1 MKYKRIGAYL
11 IDYFFISILVIMF
24 SQIKVINPF
33 YDKYLDNY
41 EKYQEVMDNT
51 DVDNIGDIYKNQ
63 DYLVSY
69 QNVIKYGSFVS
80 VMSML
85 CYLLY
90 FVGFQK
96 WNKDQ
101 SLGKKIFGLKV
112 VDKNE
117 KSPSVWKYILRT
129 MLLYNLF
136 VTILIIVLAFIL
148 GSKAF
153 LISSIVINIIGYIFL
168 YSNFL
173 VFIFRKDN
181 QAVHDIIVGTK
192 VVEVE
197 NGVR

>member
-117 KSPSVWKYILRT
+117 KSPSVWRYILRT

-153 LISSIVINIIGYIFL
+153 LISSIAINIIGYIFL

-173 VFIFRKDN
+173 VYIFRKDN
-181 QAVHDIIVGTK
+181 RAVHDIIVGTK

>member
-129 MLLYNLF
+129 MLLYNLY

-153 LISSIVINIIGYIFL
+153 LISSIVINIIGYMFL

>member
-117 KSPSVWKYILRT
+117 KSPSVWRYILRT

>member
-1 MKYKRIGAYL
+1 MEYKRIGAYL
-11 IDYFFISILVIMF
+11 IDYFFISVLVIMF
-24 SQIKVINPF
+24 SQIKVINPY

-41 EKYQEVMDNT
+41 EVYQDVMDNT
-51 DVDNIGDIYKNQ
+51 NVDNVSDIYKNQ
-63 DYLVSY
+63 DYLISY

-80 VMSML
+80 VMSMI

-112 VDKNE
+112 VDKEE
-117 KSPSVWKYILRT
+117 KSPSIYRYVLRT
-129 MLLYNLF
+129 IFLYNLF

-148 GSKAF
+148 SSKVF
-153 LISSIVINIIGYIFL
+153 LISSIAINIIGYMFL

-173 VFIFRKDN
+173 VFIFRKDSR
-181 QAVHDIIVGTK
+181 AIHDIIAGTK

-197 NGVR
+197 NGNR